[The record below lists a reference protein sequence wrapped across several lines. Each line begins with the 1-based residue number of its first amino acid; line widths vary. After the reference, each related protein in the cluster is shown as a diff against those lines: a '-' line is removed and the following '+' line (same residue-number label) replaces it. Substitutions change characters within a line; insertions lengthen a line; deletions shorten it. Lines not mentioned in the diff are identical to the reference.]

1 MRKLKTI
8 LVASMVVASLYAAT
22 GTAWAR
28 SETGQRGTAWTDEVD
43 ESTTAWDGPIGVSW
57 ELPAADF

>member
-8 LVASMVVASLYAAT
+8 LIASLVAASLYAAA

-28 SETGQRGTAWTDEVD
+28 SDVQRGTAWTDEGD
-43 ESTTAWDGPIGVSW
+43 MTLPTAPELGILGISW
-57 ELPAADF
+57 E

>member
-8 LVASMVVASLYAAT
+8 VVASVVAASLYAAA

-28 SETGQRGTAWTDEVD
+28 SESLPRGTSWTDAGG
-43 ESTTAWDGPIGVSW
+43 TTVLDLPDGISW
-57 ELPAADF
+57 ELFSVSLDF

>member
-8 LVASMVVASLYAAT
+8 LVVSLVAASLYGAA

-28 SETGQRGTAWTDEVD
+28 SDVPQRGTSWTDVGD
-43 ESTTAWDGPIGVSW
+43 TDVPDLGISW
-57 ELPAADF
+57 VLLTFAF

>member
-8 LVASMVVASLYAAT
+8 LVASVMVASLYAAT

-28 SETGQRGTAWTDEVD
+28 SDSIQRGTAWTD
-43 ESTTAWDGPIGVSW
+43 TDGPTLSGEPSGVSW
-57 ELPAADF
+57 ELFGLGFEL

>member
-8 LVASMVVASLYAAT
+8 LVALMVAASLYATA

-28 SETGQRGTAWTDEVD
+28 CDALQQGTAWTDETDPVAP
-43 ESTTAWDGPIGVSW
+43 TPTFTASGISW
-57 ELPAADF
+57 E

>member
-8 LVASMVVASLYAAT
+8 LVVSLVIASLYATA

-28 SETGQRGTAWTDEVD
+28 SDSIQRGTAWTDLRGSSLVGD
-43 ESTTAWDGPIGVSW
+43 PGGVSW
-57 ELPAADF
+57 ELFGLRFKF

>member
-8 LVASMVVASLYAAT
+8 LVASVVAASLFAAA

-28 SETGQRGTAWTDEVD
+28 SDSLQSGTAWTDASGAPADLPEL
-43 ESTTAWDGPIGVSW
+43 GISW
-57 ELPAADF
+57 EETGLAL

>member
-8 LVASMVVASLYAAT
+8 LVAFVMVASLYAAA

-28 SETGQRGTAWTDEVD
+28 SDELQRGTSWTDAGDVTGSD
-43 ESTTAWDGPIGVSW
+43 ADLGISW
-57 ELPAADF
+57 ELFSFAF

>member
-8 LVASMVVASLYAAT
+8 FVASVVAASLYAAA

-28 SETGQRGTAWTDEVD
+28 SESGQRGTAWTHAG
-43 ESTTAWDGPIGVSW
+43 SATSW
-57 ELPAADF
+57 ADPSGATFDSGF

>member
-8 LVASMVVASLYAAT
+8 LVASVVVASLYAAA

-28 SETGQRGTAWTDEVD
+28 SESGQRGTAWTD
-43 ESTTAWDGPIGVSW
+43 TDGPTLSGGPSGTSW
-57 ELPAADF
+57 ELFGFGFDF

>member
-8 LVASMVVASLYAAT
+8 LVAFVMVTSLYAAA

-28 SETGQRGTAWTDEVD
+28 SDVIQRGTSWTDVGD
-43 ESTTAWDGPIGVSW
+43 TTVPDLGILGISW
-57 ELPAADF
+57 E

>member
-8 LVASMVVASLYAAT
+8 LVMAVMVASLYAAA

-28 SETGQRGTAWTDEVD
+28 SDSGQRGTAWTDG
-43 ESTTAWDGPIGVSW
+43 DGLTLSGDPSGVSW
-57 ELPAADF
+57 ELFGLGFAF

>member
-8 LVASMVVASLYAAT
+8 LVTTVMIASLYAAA

-28 SETGQRGTAWTDEVD
+28 SESVQRGTAWTD
-43 ESTTAWDGPIGVSW
+43 ADGPTLSGGPSGVTW
-57 ELPAADF
+57 ELFGLGFEF

>member
-8 LVASMVVASLYAAT
+8 LVASVVAASLYASA

-28 SETGQRGTAWTDEVD
+28 IDSGQRGTAWTDANG
-43 ESTTAWDGPIGVSW
+43 TGVWGEPSGTSW
-57 ELPAADF
+57 EISSSSLDF

>member
-8 LVASMVVASLYAAT
+8 FVASVVVASLYAAA

-28 SETGQRGTAWTDEVD
+28 NESGQRGTAWTDAG
-43 ESTTAWDGPIGVSW
+43 TATSW
-57 ELPAADF
+57 SDPSRASFDFGF